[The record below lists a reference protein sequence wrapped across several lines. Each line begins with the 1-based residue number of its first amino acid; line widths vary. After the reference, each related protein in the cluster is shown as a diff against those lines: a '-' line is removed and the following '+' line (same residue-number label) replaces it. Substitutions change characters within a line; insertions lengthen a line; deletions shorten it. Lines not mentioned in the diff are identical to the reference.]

1 MSKCKKNLQRL
12 AALVLCTL
20 VLLGVLP
27 TDLSISPGA
36 SAVSWAQPYMEKM
49 ERWGVMNNGRDGDP
63 ITRAEMIATLNRAF
77 GFTRTGSIPFTDV
90 RRRDWF
96 YDDIATGYNEG
107 IFRGTSATTAS
118 PNAPVTR
125 EQALTLIARCMRL
138 DETPGEVTDFT
149 DGQKFN
155 TWSSIYVRSAVL
167 AGIISGLTDGSFA
180 PGRSVSRGEVAKML
194 SVGLG
199 ELINTRGEHKLGG
212 VFGNVTINSP
222 HVTLKDTTIAGDLY
236 LTGGVGLGDVL
247 LDNVRVLGKIIISGG
262 GEAQEGE
269 ASIVLNHVEAQK
281 LIVDPATGQF
291 VSLRA
296 VGTTNIP
303 ETLVR
308 SDAYIQDDVRNP
320 QKGLQRV
327 YLEGPNGGEFI
338 IAGNMKDVLNRT
350 PGSTLTVGD
359 TGSGSVSSITVEE
372 EATGSHL
379 KLEVN
384 AVVDKIQ
391 LDTGTDVTGSGDI
404 GELDVTTNGSSCEI
418 LPDKVVVRPGVV
430 TEINGQPNV
439 DSEIAKEI
447 SQNPNLLQGYPKVK
461 NVSPT
466 SAEGFFSTNKA
477 GTIYWALTDAAGGM
491 LDDSDADRMIEPSQY
506 GSGFKAFGS
515 IPVDA
520 SKKEFST
527 QITGLEPDGTYYLSA
542 LLLDAHG
549 RRSPVKSQKFTTPND
564 SVPELTA
571 EFPTFAD
578 RTPTRNEENAD
589 LDFAEIV
596 DIQASVMANKSC
608 DLYYVLL
615 RSGSTQPTTAEFL
628 SSAFV
633 DPYGYGRVHLL
644 KNTLDSFKITDVD
657 MDLDGFAEGYGEVE
671 ENTKYDLYLWL
682 TDANGE
688 KSSQVTKYEITT
700 KDITPPRFN
709 RDDMIQTSTTATSVQ
724 MSNSMNEDGTVY
736 WVCVDKGAEYPVPS
750 DGSRPDDEDF
760 LKSEY
765 AKLQVKNG
773 MNVPG
778 GSTGTRF
785 GKVTVQANK
794 DFTITINGLVKET
807 EYDVYYLGEDLAGN
821 YSEIIHKS
829 IAHTLDE
836 TPPTVTQ
843 RFDKYPDDSPTTP
856 YADSTIELVFNE
868 TIRYLQPSN
877 STIGKIT
884 NAVYDEMYNTW
895 KSSTAS
901 EADKQKAHDDL
912 MAVLRDSIILYDAD
926 ANVPV
931 NIKGDEGV
939 GDDWVIDYEKVQIY
953 RDGKEVIVS
962 FPYHAT
968 NNVADGAVK
977 LKSGARY
984 YFRLQNIGDDSEMH
998 NPMGR
1003 TSLPEF
1009 QTVSAQIH
1017 VERFVGDLF
1026 IHTAETSDGA
1036 HDPAED
1042 YEVDIAFT
1050 AEPRS
1055 TSTADD
1061 SVFYDMLLWF
1071 DITCEYELYTRVQ
1084 DPANRDP
1091 SKEWNLVTGKGQDG
1105 MERNTQSVI
1114 VPTGTAMSSA
1124 SLIKQMGNG
1133 RFRAI
1138 NLPYDTDTNG
1148 INGGMNDTDG
1158 MVYEYAIRFKKLG
1171 VGKDDRETFSELVTC
1186 RVTFVSG
1193 SYADLGRVIT
1203 LDDVNTSGVS
1213 PSGVTNITDPQLFT
1227 RNKQFYDG
1235 KAPSFISETPDFK
1248 TTPSG
1253 VTMGV
1258 TMDRAGTVYYVMAPV
1273 NKTTGIPVL
1282 CPARGSSR
1290 VQLTESERAYIAL
1303 DGKGTY
1309 ELDGDGPVLDPKNDP
1324 NKDGQYTG
1332 YTLTTDKTVPEKYR
1346 FDFPAKNHV
1355 ITPTDPDMIS
1365 PLIVSGTMD
1374 AGSAYNTKT
1383 VSGLAADTVYYV
1395 YLVTKGETD
1404 IYSEVTVYQF
1414 KTDPITQPIIT
1425 ISHNQSQATIN
1436 VDRDATVKY
1445 KLFEYTKDMDEVLQK
1460 PFAADFANYDPDNP
1474 ATIPAYVDPEKFED
1488 YKTMISSIK
1497 TGTAVTS
1504 ADYTILDAILEDMR
1518 DASGRS
1524 LGSLFDLCANPTI
1537 KNRIAQYIDSP
1548 ADIGM
1553 GSFGFF
1559 QDDLSENVPFP
1570 VDCPQKWT
1578 DMAEGQEYC
1587 LIAYGYSGTGE
1598 NRSNFSFAATRP
1610 VVIADRTPI
1619 QVFSVIGN
1627 RFSYDPATQKIDCDL
1642 TVTFSADPY
1651 FYTED
1656 RPGKLIP
1663 LDVGPLNHA
1672 QTSKGYQS
1680 IQNYITNL
1688 PTGFSFVPGSTD
1700 TPARVIKFTVKDA
1713 FPGDRIQFS
1722 HRLSDNSYH
1731 FQSKPL
1737 SIILNVEPIR
1747 NEADPTLIDG
1757 YRLVPRVTPSEWD
1770 GTNASN

>member
-1 MSKCKKNLQRL
+1 MSTCKKQLQRL
-12 AALVLCTL
+12 AALILCTL
-20 VLLGVLP
+20 ILVGILP
-27 TDLSISPGA
+27 MDLAIFPGA
-36 SAVSWAQPYMEKM
+36 SAASWAQPYMDKM
-49 ERWGVMNNGRDGDP
+49 ERWGVMTQGRDSDP

-77 GFTRTGSIPFTDV
+77 GFTRSGPIPFTDV

-125 EQALTLIARCMRL
+125 EQALTLIGRCMRL
-138 DETPGEVTDFT
+138 EETPGEVTDFT
-149 DGQKFN
+149 DGQQFN

-167 AGIISGLTDGSFA
+167 AGIIGGLSDGSFA
-180 PGRSVSRGEVAKML
+180 PGKSVTRGQVAKML
-194 SVGLG
+194 SNGLG
-199 ELINTRGEHKLGG
+199 ELINTQGTHSLGG

-281 LIVDPATGQF
+281 MLVDPATGQF

-296 VGTTNIP
+296 VGTTDIP
-303 ETLVR
+303 ETIVR

-320 QKGLQRV
+320 QKGLRRV
-327 YLEGPNGGEFI
+327 YLEGPNGGEFV
-338 IAGNMKDVLNRT
+338 IAGSMKDVLNRT

-359 TGSGSVSSITVEE
+359 TGTGSVSSITIEE
-372 EATGSHL
+372 EAAGSHL

-384 AVVDKIQ
+384 AVVDRVQ

-404 GELDVTTNGSSCEI
+404 GELDVTTNGSSCDI

-430 TEINGQPNV
+430 TEIDGQPNV

-447 SQNPNLLQGYPKVK
+447 SQNPNLLQGYPKLK
-461 NVSPT
+461 NVAPT

-477 GTIYWALTDAAGGM
+477 GTIYWVLTDAAGGPM
-491 LDDSDADRMIEPSQY
+491 DDSDADRMVEPSLY
-506 GSGFKAFGS
+506 GSGFKSFGS

-542 LLLDAHG
+542 LLQDAHG

-564 SVPELTA
+564 SVPELSA

-615 RSGSTQPTTAEFL
+615 RAGSTQPTTAEFL

-633 DPYGYGRVHLL
+633 DPYGYGRIHLL

-671 ENTKYDLYLWL
+671 ESTKYDLYLWL

-688 KSSQVTKYEITT
+688 KSSQITKYEITT

-709 RDDMIQTSTTATSVQ
+709 RDDLIQTSTTATSVQ

-736 WVCVDKGAEYPVPS
+736 WVCVDKGAEYPVPN
-750 DGSRPDDEDF
+750 DGSRYDDPLF

-785 GKVTVQANK
+785 GKVTVKANQ
-794 DFTITINGLVKET
+794 DFTITINGLAKET

-821 YSEIIHKS
+821 YSETIHKS
-829 IAHTLDE
+829 TAHTLDE

-843 RFDKYPDDSPTTP
+843 RFDKYPDDSPSTP
-856 YADSTIELVFNE
+856 YADSTIELVFSE

-877 STIGKIT
+877 STIGRIT

-895 KSSTAS
+895 KSTTATDA
-901 EADKQKAHDDL
+901 EKQKAHDDL

-926 ANVPV
+926 ANIPV
-931 NIKGDEGV
+931 NIKGDSGV

-953 RDGKEVIVS
+953 RDGKETIVS
-962 FPYHAT
+962 FPYHAV

-1026 IHTAETSDGA
+1026 IDADQNSEGDTDLKE
-1036 HDPAED
+1036 

-1071 DITCEYELYTRVQ
+1071 DITCEYELFTRVQ

-1091 SKEWNLVTGKGQDG
+1091 EKEWKLVTGKGQDG
-1105 MERNTQSVI
+1105 TDRKTQSVI
-1114 VPTGTAMSSA
+1114 VPTGTEMSSA
-1124 SLIKQMGNG
+1124 SLVKQMGNG

-1138 NLPYDTDTNG
+1138 NLPYDADTNG
-1148 INGGMNDTDG
+1148 INGGMNDSDN
-1158 MVYEYAIRFKKLG
+1158 MVYEYAIRFKRLG
-1171 VGKDDRETFSELVTC
+1171 VGKDDRSTFSELVTC

-1235 KAPSFISETPDFK
+1235 KAPSFISETPDFE

-1282 CPARGSSR
+1282 CPARGPSR
-1290 VQLTESERAYIAL
+1290 VQLTESERAYIAF

-1309 ELDGDGPVLDPKNDP
+1309 ELDGDGPILDPENDP
-1324 NKDGQYTG
+1324 GNAGQFTG
-1332 YTLTTDKTVPEKYR
+1332 NTLTTDKNAPSKYQ

-1383 VSGLAADTVYYV
+1383 VTGLAADTVYYV

-1404 IYSEVTVYQF
+1404 IYSEVSVYQF
-1414 KTDPITQPIIT
+1414 RTEPITQPIIT

-1436 VDRDATVKY
+1436 VNLDSTVKY
-1445 KLFEYTKDMDEVLQK
+1445 KLFEYTRDMDQVLQE
-1460 PFAADFANYDPDNP
+1460 PFASDYDSTNPDK
-1474 ATIPAYVDPEKFED
+1474 ALKYVDPEKFKD
-1488 YKTMISSIK
+1488 YSDMVSSIK
-1497 TGTAVTS
+1497 TGVAITNS
-1504 ADYTILDAILEDMR
+1504 NYTILDAILEDMR

-1548 ADIGM
+1548 ADIGL
-1553 GSFGFF
+1553 GSFGNF
-1559 QDDLSENVPFP
+1559 QDELTGDVPFP
-1570 VDCPQKWT
+1570 VNCPQKWT
-1578 DMAEGQEYC
+1578 DMREGQEYC

-1610 VVIADRTPI
+1610 IVIADRTPI
-1619 QVFSVIGN
+1619 QVFSVVGN
-1627 RFSYDPATQKIDCDL
+1627 SFNYNSTTRQISCKL

-1663 LDVGPLNHA
+1663 LDAGPILGRPSNI
-1672 QTSKGYQS
+1672 GDYES
-1680 IQNYITNL
+1680 IQSYITSM
-1688 PTGFSFVPGSTD
+1688 PTGTTLVPGTAGKST
-1700 TPARVIKFTVKDA
+1700 RVFTFEITQA
-1713 FPGDRIQFS
+1713 FAGDRIQFS
-1722 HRLSDNSYH
+1722 HRLSDNGYH

-1747 NEADPTLIDG
+1747 DEDDPTQING
-1757 YRLVPRVTPSEWD
+1757 YRLVPRITPSEWD
-1770 GTNASN
+1770 GTGASN